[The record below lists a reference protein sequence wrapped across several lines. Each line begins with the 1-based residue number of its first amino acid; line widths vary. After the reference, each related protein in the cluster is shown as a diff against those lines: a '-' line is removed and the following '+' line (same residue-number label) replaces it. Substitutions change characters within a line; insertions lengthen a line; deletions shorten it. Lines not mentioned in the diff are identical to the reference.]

1 MDTVPNN
8 TIQFWVKNEK
18 KKKKKKKKIKKKC
31 LDKGDSTGT
40 LLTEKSF

>member
-18 KKKKKKKKIKKKC
+18 KKKKRKKC

-40 LLTEKSF
+40 LSTEKSF

>member
-18 KKKKKKKKIKKKC
+18 KKKKKKKM
-31 LDKGDSTGT
+31 LRQR
-40 LLTEKSF
+40 